1 MASFKRRFFLPPKI
15 FAISNIYLPFPNG
28 VCYNS
33 ECRIRAKAEVID
45 VGVSYNKLFKLLI
58 DKNMKKGELCEAASV
73 SPSSLAKLRNGENVN
88 TDILV
93 RICKTLHCE
102 PGDIMEL
109 SCKE

>member
-1 MASFKRRFFLPPKI
+1 M
-15 FAISNIYLPFPNG
+15 
-28 VCYNS
+28 
-33 ECRIRAKAEVID
+33 
-45 VGVSYNKLFKLLI
+45 GVSYNKLFKLLI
-58 DKNMKKGELCEAASV
+58 DKNMKKGDLCEAASV

-109 SCKE
+109 SHDENLLAVAERAGKYDARNRN